1 MKEDFFPNWEEPA
14 YKIEVKDVGNLAL
27 IAGAF
32 NYFGLQ
38 SLIDSQLGKKGSH
51 VQVNTGAIVKAMVC
65 QLLNVPYQSLNGTSE
80 YYERRP
86 ISSLLGDP
94 ALTAASLN
102 RAVLSRTLDD
112 IYEYGCEKLF
122 VQCSKQISEKL
133 GLTVN
138 SVHIDST
145 SFHYDG
151 QTREEEGCDVVLN
164 LGYSRDHRPELNQVI
179 SVMLCDELSRFPLYQ
194 KTVSGN
200 VNDNKS
206 FFDVVHDDLPLLKEQ
221 FRDLHY
227 LTGDSALCTGKILK
241 EATQNGLDVV
251 TRVPDKLLIAKKCI
265 NAINDSDLES
275 ICPDDPTC
283 MTKAK
288 WCEDADIDGIRVK
301 LLLVNNEAMRSKK
314 ELTIR
319 KHAEKEKEELEA
331 KLKKLF
337 THPCKCRADAE
348 KSVAELEKKLKYCRL
363 SDISYQEIL
372 KQAHKGRPAK
382 NEQKIVDAVKIT
394 AKVTI
399 NEEEFSRKVDR
410 SVRYVIATTDVKRKW
425 TAAELIGV
433 YKKQSVIERSW
444 RFMKSKKLMVD
455 ALYLQKPSRITA
467 LMWLMTIAL
476 LIFSATE
483 YKIRQVMQ
491 ENNLTIPTLDHRKTT
506 SRPTLQRLF
515 QYISN
520 SSIHLIMI
528 RQLDQ
533 FEISGLTRSLI
544 DLINALGRDWA
555 TYFLSATYRAEP
567 REDF

>member
-1 MKEDFFPNWEEPA
+1 
-14 YKIEVKDVGNLAL
+14 
-27 IAGAF
+27 
-32 NYFGLQ
+32 
-38 SLIDSQLGKKGSH
+38 
-51 VQVNTGAIVKAMVC
+51 
-65 QLLNVPYQSLNGTSE
+65 
-80 YYERRP
+80 
-86 ISSLLGDP
+86 
-94 ALTAASLN
+94 
-102 RAVLSRTLDD
+102 
-112 IYEYGCEKLF
+112 
-122 VQCSKQISEKL
+122 
-133 GLTVN
+133 
-138 SVHIDST
+138 
-145 SFHYDG
+145 
-151 QTREEEGCDVVLN
+151 
-164 LGYSRDHRPELNQVI
+164 
-179 SVMLCDELSRFPLYQ
+179 
-194 KTVSGN
+194 
-200 VNDNKS
+200 
-206 FFDVVHDDLPLLKEQ
+206 
-221 FRDLHY
+221 
-227 LTGDSALCTGKILK
+227 
-241 EATQNGLDVV
+241 
-251 TRVPDKLLIAKKCI
+251 
-265 NAINDSDLES
+265 
-275 ICPDDPTC
+275 

-476 LIFSATE
+476 LIFSAME

-491 ENNLTIPTLDHRKTT
+491 ENNLTIPTLDHRKPP
-506 SRPTLQRLF
+506 SRPTMQRLF

-528 RQLDQ
+528 RQQDQ
-533 FEISGLTRSLI
+533 IEISGLTRSLI

-567 REDF
+567 GEDF